1 MVAEGWYGIMWS
13 WRTVGM
19 MMSWELRRHGVM
31 LLYLYTRNCTRHF
44 SQHIFTMGDLLVKNI
59 RIGVVDTH
67 ATKIKIHF
75 FLECFHSESELW
87 FRLFLPCSHVLLVCC
102 PPTLTCY
109 DGLMTLLYK
118 QTFQSLTLCNFETH
132 TGCPQK
138 KLSLGM

>member
-1 MVAEGWYGIMWS
+1 
-13 WRTVGM
+13 
-19 MMSWELRRHGVM
+19 M

-138 KLSLGM
+138 KLSLGMQQNSCLEVFEPSKYGHFGVLSTSMP

>member
-1 MVAEGWYGIMWS
+1 
-13 WRTVGM
+13 
-19 MMSWELRRHGVM
+19 M

-87 FRLFLPCSHVLLVCC
+87 FRKISSLFPCFTGVLSSYTNML
-102 PPTLTCY
+102 
-109 DGLMTLLYK
+109 
-118 QTFQSLTLCNFETH
+118 
-132 TGCPQK
+132 
-138 KLSLGM
+138 